1 MHILILGATG
11 RVGSRIL
18 AAALSQSHTVTALVR
33 NPSSLPGQTGLTII
47 EGTPLKE
54 SDILRAIT
62 SSPAP
67 IDVVI
72 TALNNPR
79 KTGSPFAA
87 SVGPADFMENCV
99 RNLVSV
105 MKSQGIGRVVVL
117 SAFGVGSSSENVIA
131 PMRMILKHSN
141 VSVGHRDHA
150 RVEQL
155 LREAKGLEWTVVKPA
170 MLTEGEGKG
179 VREFGE
185 VGAGIGWMP
194 KVSME
199 GVASFMVECAEREGR
214 GARVVVVAE

>member
-99 RNLVSV
+99 RNLDDSRPGLTKIPVQES
-105 MKSQGIGRVVVL
+105 KI
-117 SAFGVGSSSENVIA
+117 E
-131 PMRMILKHSN
+131 
-141 VSVGHRDHA
+141 
-150 RVEQL
+150 L
-155 LREAKGLEWTVVKPA
+155 LELEAVN
-170 MLTEGEGKG
+170 
-179 VREFGE
+179 
-185 VGAGIGWMP
+185 
-194 KVSME
+194 
-199 GVASFMVECAEREGR
+199 
-214 GARVVVVAE
+214 